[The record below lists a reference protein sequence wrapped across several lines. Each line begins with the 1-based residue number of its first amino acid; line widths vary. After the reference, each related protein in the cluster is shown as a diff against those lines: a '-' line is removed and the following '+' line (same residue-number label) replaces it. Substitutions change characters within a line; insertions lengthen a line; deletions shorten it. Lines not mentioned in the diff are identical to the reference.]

1 MSIAVIMA
9 WGLRK
14 CLASLCG
21 RLQKLSSSSA
31 TFFRAAIFLR
41 HQLFDKLRQLATAVS
56 LLIDLSDALEALLEF
71 DD

>member
-21 RLQKLSSSSA
+21 RLQKLSSSA
-31 TFFRAAIFLR
+31 TFCRAAIFLR
-41 HQLFDKLRQLATAVS
+41 HQLFDKLRQLATAVR
-56 LLIDLSDALEALLEF
+56 LLIDLSDALEALLVF